1 MNKSELKEMINETVK
16 IALNDIRNINEKNVT
31 TSNNQAIFEM
41 ARIGFIC
48 QRPVLEIY
56 IHTDDPGNIP
66 HFHIRDYKKSGQSG
80 QEFHTCVQFKSNT
93 YFHHTGK
100 EDYLN
105 SDQRKELVQFLS
117 QNYRGRNGYTNW
129 QKLVD
134 DWNDNNSSIQLDEDT
149 PMPNYRTIND
159 N

>member
-1 MNKSELKEMINETVK
+1 MKIKKSELKEMICESVKETLSNQFSLYG
-16 IALNDIRNINEKNVT
+16 ALNLN
-31 TSNNQAIFEM
+31 EM

-48 QRPVLEIY
+48 QRPILEIY

-80 QEFHTCVQFKSNT
+80 NEFHTCVQFKNNE

-100 EDYLN
+100 EDSLN
-105 SDQRKELVQFLS
+105 SYQRKELVQFLS
-117 QNYRGRNGYTNW
+117 QKYRGRDGYTNW

-134 DWNDNNSSIQLDEDT
+134 DWNDNNSSMQIDEDI
-149 PMPNYRTIND
+149 PMPNYRIITD
-159 N
+159 NL